1 MNCWNLSKL
10 GAAWWFHL
18 QLGSLEIDLNIYI
31 YCSRLWP
38 FGPLVRWSTTSS
50 SSLAACIKLL
60 PVLTSTRVEDYS
72 SAAVPRRGSLHTAPF
87 LISSMWSPFR
97 TAFSNVAY
105 MHVYP
110 GTQSSRSANK
120 ESWSLY
126 RTMTL
131 SYSEDVRSSNSY
143 SSYSEIFFRINFPAF
158 RPQPLTAHIM
168 THMSA
173 GEHF

>member
-10 GAAWWFHL
+10 GAAWFHL

-87 LISSMWSPFR
+87 LISSMWSP
-97 TAFSNVAY
+97 
-105 MHVYP
+105 
-110 GTQSSRSANK
+110 SALHFPTWPICTCTPVLK
-120 ESWSLY
+120 VVEVPIKRADRYTEPWRCRIQRMSGVQIPI
-126 RTMTL
+126 
-131 SYSEDVRSSNSY
+131 VR
-143 SSYSEIFFRINFPAF
+143 IQKFFFELTFPHFVHSPSQRI
-158 RPQPLTAHIM
+158 
-168 THMSA
+168 
-173 GEHF
+173 